1 MGQRVTVTALQPYCL
16 RIPLT
21 VEHGMIRFRA
31 RIRSC
36 VGCCASRAASVP
48 TLSIVASLLDGV
60 YVFTILLGGSFFVTV
75 IERYCG

>member
-1 MGQRVTVTALQPYCL
+1 
-16 RIPLT
+16 
-21 VEHGMIRFRA
+21 
-31 RIRSC
+31 
-36 VGCCASRAASVP
+36 VP